1 MGYIMTSKLSHSILL
16 FTVIG
21 EFFLPWILC
30 RYYEGYNSKTMAMF
44 QNTVLKYEGLWERR
58 GMLKSNQRL
67 DWTFGDCREGQIPR
81 CLAALQV

>member
-44 QNTVLKYEGLWERR
+44 QNTVLKYEGLWERLPLLC
-58 GMLKSNQRL
+58 MY
-67 DWTFGDCREGQIPR
+67 IP
-81 CLAALQV
+81 LIYKAVYNLLS

>member
-30 RYYEGYNSKTMAMF
+30 RYYLLRKKTF
-44 QNTVLKYEGLWERR
+44 QSYRFYFCFHWGHLLSE
-58 GMLKSNQRL
+58 Q
-67 DWTFGDCREGQIPR
+67 DWFREYSM
-81 CLAALQV
+81 

>member
-1 MGYIMTSKLSHSILL
+1 MGNIITSKLFHSILL

-44 QNTVLKYEGLWERR
+44 QNTVLKYEGLWERLSLLC
-58 GMLKSNQRL
+58 MY
-67 DWTFGDCREGQIPR
+67 IP
-81 CLAALQV
+81 LIYKAVYNLLS